1 MKNQIR
7 KRKTKNNISKT
18 ILATLLR
25 TTNPVR
31 TGALQATD
39 AVTMSDSGLVYFE
52 LRPDLDRCAIIGQG
66 KPTRVIQG
74 IYEGFSLPVYAADNE
89 ELFLAMCVP
98 GRYDEASDI
107 EVHVYCWLSQAEDTK
122 NFKLQ
127 LSWEHFT
134 PGTDIAP
141 ATSNNVE
148 VQTAT
153 GVGAAQFQSYK
164 VCFTIDY
171 DIDTPDN
178 IVSDDI
184 IGMRLRRIA
193 ATANECGGE
202 IVINHLGIVFRRDKL
217 GVASP

>member
-1 MKNQIR
+1 M
-7 KRKTKNNISKT
+7 KNNIAKA

-25 TTNPVR
+25 TTNPVQ
-31 TGALQATD
+31 TGALDSSD
-39 AVTMSDSGLVYFE
+39 AVTVSGSGLVYFE

-66 KPTRVIQG
+66 KPTRVTQG
-74 IYEGFSLPVYAADNE
+74 IFEGYSLPVYAADNE
-89 ELFLAMCVP
+89 ELYLAMCVP

-107 EVHVYCWLSQAEDTK
+107 VVHIYCWLAGAEDTK

-127 LSWEHFT
+127 LSWEHYT
-134 PGTDIAP
+134 PGTDVVP

-153 GVGAAQFQSYK
+153 GAGAAQFQSYI
-164 VCFTIDY
+164 VPFTIDY
-171 DIDTPDN
+171 DIDTPDD
-178 IVSDDI
+178 IIGDDI

-193 ATANECGGE
+193 ADANECAGE
-202 IVINHLGIVFRRDKL
+202 IVINHLGIVFRRNKL